1 MKREEQQ
8 ESVANL
14 QERRTETLPE
24 EVQTMELLYEDFSS
38 SILNM
43 L

>member
-1 MKREEQQ
+1 MKHEEQQ
-8 ESVANL
+8 ESMANL
-14 QERRTETLPE
+14 WERTETLPE
-24 EVQTMELLYEDFSS
+24 EVQTMDLLYEDFSS